1 MSGGQAPASAGA
13 GFLDP
18 LGMVRNLWRQRR
30 LISALARREIQGK
43 YRGSLFGTAWSA
55 ITPLLMLAIYTF
67 VFSVVFQSRWGQE
80 GDRLDFALILFLG
93 MLCFNIFA
101 EVVVRAP
108 GLIVGNVNYVKKVV
122 FPLEI
127 LPCVALAT
135 SLFHAGISFLVW
147 LCAMVLFGRGV
158 PATIVFL
165 PLYLLP
171 LILATV
177 GVAWFLAALGVY
189 LRDIGQV
196 ISVLITG
203 LLFLSPIFFSAR
215 SVPDEFRPL
224 ILWNPLS
231 HLLEGLRAVAVF
243 GESPQWIVLSLLLL
257 GALPIAWAGHAFF
270 QATRRGFADVV

>member
-1 MSGGQAPASAGA
+1 MMR
-13 GFLDP
+13 D
-18 LGMVRNLWRQRR
+18 LWSHRR
-30 LISALARREIQGK
+30 LIWTLARREIQGK

-80 GDRLDFALILFLG
+80 GDKLDFALILFLG

-108 GLIVGNVNYVKKVV
+108 GLIIGNVNYVKKVV
-122 FPLEI
+122 FPLQI
-127 LPCVALAT
+127 LPCVALVT
-135 SLFHAGISFLVW
+135 SLFHAAISFLVW
-147 LCAMVLFGRGV
+147 LAAMVLIGRGV
-158 PATIVFL
+158 PATAVFL

-171 LILATV
+171 LVLATL
-177 GVAWFLAALGVY
+177 GFAWFLAALGVY

-196 ISVLITG
+196 ISVLVTG

-215 SVPDEFRPL
+215 SVPEEFRPL
-224 ILWNPLS
+224 IVWNPLS
-231 HLLEGLRAVAVF
+231 HVLEGLRAVAVF
-243 GESPQWIVLSLLLL
+243 GEMPQWAALSLLML